1 MPAVRSL
8 VTRTVGPVGRP
19 PARALLGAGVATYVL
34 AAAVL
39 VATGTSRIRY
49 SGDHDGT
56 IPVWHVWVPALAA
69 SLVARAIP
77 PRIGPTAPVEPTD
90 GERDR
95 VELRW
100 CVAAAVA
107 FATLPLFGTPPPD
120 ALYLA
125 MKIGLLVVLPSVV
138 LPDGGW
144 WPFRSARPVPLP
156 GWQRLGPVAA
166 VATWL
171 ALAYAGPFVA
181 PSTGRATVLG
191 VLGGFVLNAVVEER
205 FYRVLLQTRLEAA
218 FGRWPAILTA
228 SLLWSAWHV
237 AIQSTGEPA
246 VDLATVVAHQGV
258 LGLFL
263 GYLWSRYR
271 RIWPLLA
278 VHAAVNASW
287 ELVATLW

>member
-8 VTRTVGPVGRP
+8 VTRTAGPVRRRS
-19 PARALLGAGVATYVL
+19 ARLLLGVGIATYAL

-56 IPVWHVWVPALAA
+56 IPVWHVWIPALAA
-69 SLVARAIP
+69 ALAVRAV
-77 PRIGPTAPVEPTD
+77 PTRVQRVEPT
-90 GERDR
+90 GPERDR
-95 VELRW
+95 AGLRW

-120 ALYLA
+120 GWYLV

-138 LPDGGW
+138 LPGGW
-144 WPFRSARPVPLP
+144 WPLRSDRPVPLH
-156 GWQRLGPVAA
+156 GWQQLGPVAA
-166 VATWL
+166 VAVWL
-171 ALAYAGPFVA
+171 ALAYVGPFAA
-181 PSTGRATVLG
+181 PSTGRPTVLA
-191 VLGGFVLNAVVEER
+191 LLAGFVLNAVVEER
-205 FYRVLLQTRLEAA
+205 FYRVWLQSRLEAA
-218 FGRWPAILTA
+218 FGRWPAILAA

-237 AIQSTGEPA
+237 AIQSTGRPA
-246 VDLATVVAHQGV
+246 VDLATVVAHQGA

-271 RIWPLLA
+271 RTWPLLV
-278 VHAAVNASW
+278 VHGAVNASL
-287 ELVATLW
+287 EVVTTLW